1 MFLKEPT
8 LNQLQRI
15 QHKYVNNLSYSPT
28 IPDKII
34 INNSARSFKWYDNA
48 DINFQAAL
56 YTFEEKIVVQIFEQ
70 NDNYK
75 IIYLP
80 YLDTNNF
87 RIIFTKNYF
96 VLNYESKFL
105 LIFND
110 ASICEINMQF
120 AVQFY
125 DKEIIAID
133 FNYNKY
139 QFYLQNNIFIPKE
152 FIIQNLDNTFYRIK
166 FDSKIYVE
174 NEFRKLVSIDQ
185 LDYNLFT
192 LHDDSNILTFYQD
205 EYNNKRFILDK
216 IDICI
221 KDDNIQIGE
230 YEFELES
237 HHNFIYELL
246 CCFFQ

>member
-15 QHKYVNNLSYSPT
+15 QHKYVNNLSYSPA

-105 LIFND
+105 ANKLDISKDVDNKTFQKINKFIEIGILI
-110 ASICEINMQF
+110 
-120 AVQFY
+120 
-125 DKEIIAID
+125 
-133 FNYNKY
+133 
-139 QFYLQNNIFIPKE
+139 
-152 FIIQNLDNTFYRIK
+152 
-166 FDSKIYVE
+166 
-174 NEFRKLVSIDQ
+174 NE
-185 LDYNLFT
+185 
-192 LHDDSNILTFYQD
+192 
-205 EYNNKRFILDK
+205 
-216 IDICI
+216 
-221 KDDNIQIGE
+221 
-230 YEFELES
+230 
-237 HHNFIYELL
+237 
-246 CCFFQ
+246 